1 MPARSKPGRDDKR
14 ISRRT
19 LLKAGAAISAASTFP
34 LPAFAQ
40 VRTVKYTLAWLA
52 QGTSAF
58 HYAGKEKGFFRSRGI
73 DLQISR
79 GYGSLAAAQAIAAG
93 QFDIG
98 YVYSAPLIL
107 MIAKG
112 LPLRSIAVADY
123 DATMGVGVLG
133 DSGIKSP
140 RDLAGKKLATV
151 PTSAE
156 SPFFAA
162 YAERAGIDTA
172 KIEMVGVD
180 AKVAERVLSD
190 KQVDAM
196 TGIATSSLPVLLSR
210 KVPVR
215 WMLYSATGMKT
226 YGGHIVTTPGVLEKD
241 PGLCAAVVEG
251 LAESLAFTLTNSE
264 EAAELFFKAVPE
276 AGLNASA
283 RDFIRIG
290 MGLHRCVMAKPEA
303 MEHGFGWGD
312 PAVCEFT
319 TDLVMK
325 YNAAPDMAR
334 PVVENWFTNK
344 FAGAVKLTPAQW
356 TAVEASTNEFK
367 DYLS

>member
-1 MPARSKPGRDDKR
+1 MSTRSETDRSGARL
-14 ISRRT
+14 SRRD
-19 LLKAGAAISAASTFP
+19 LLKAGAASGAALAFP
-34 LPAFAQ
+34 LPALAQ
-40 VRTVKYTLAWLA
+40 TRTVKYTLAWLA

-58 HYAGKEKGFFRSRGI
+58 HYAGREKGFFRSRGI

-79 GYGSLAAAQAIAAG
+79 GYGSLAAAQAIGAG

-98 YVYSAPLIL
+98 YVFSAPLIL

-112 LPLRSIAVADY
+112 LPLRSIATTDY

-133 DSGIKSP
+133 DSSIKTP
-140 RDLAGKKLATV
+140 VDLAGKKIATV

-156 SPFFAA
+156 SPFFPA
-162 YAERAGIDTA
+162 YAERAGIDA
-172 KIEMVGVD
+172 SKIELVNVD
-180 AKVAERVLSD
+180 AKVAERILSD

-210 KVPVR
+210 KIPVR

-226 YGGHIVTTPGVLEKD
+226 YGGHIVTTQGVLDKD

-251 LAESLAFTLTNSE
+251 LLESLAFTLTNPE
-264 EAAELFFKAVPE
+264 ESAELFFKAVPE

-283 RDFIRIG
+283 RDFIKIG
-290 MGLHRCVMAKPEA
+290 MGLQRCVTAKPEA
-303 MEHGFGWGD
+303 MQNGLGWGD
-312 PAVCEFT
+312 PKICEST

-325 YNAAPDMAR
+325 YNATPDMPR
-334 PVVENWFTNK
+334 PAVDQWFSNK
-344 FAGAVKLTPAQW
+344 FGGTVKLTPAQW
-356 TAVEASTNEFK
+356 AAVEASAGEFQG
-367 DYLS
+367 YLT